1 MSTSQSQEYR
11 IVGVREGLER
21 MEEAGVVRT
30 QCYVDKLLGTCLDD
44 CVKAQ
49 SSIAHAFRGGGGQ
62 QGSLMSAID
71 RAGMGAARCAVCAQW
86 A

>member
-1 MSTSQSQEYR
+1 MK
-11 IVGVREGLER
+11 
-21 MEEAGVVRT
+21 EAGDVSSAVLCR
-30 QCYVDKLLGTCLDD
+30 QALGACLDD